1 MPYDTA
7 LEHQKKCQFKKQ
19 PCPMN
24 CGQKIFLHE
33 LDKHEKL
40 CLNYEVKC
48 EKCEMTYMPNRVKS
62 YTVEDNILTINQP
75 KEHDCFK
82 ELLALKEKNEVKIAY
97 VK

>member
-1 MPYDTA
+1 MDADKLSKLKQLGMPYDTA

-33 LDKHEKL
+33 IDKHQKL
-40 CLNYEVKC
+40 CLNYEEKC

-62 YTVEDNILTINQP
+62 AAVTVDSENN
-75 KEHDCFK
+75 
-82 ELLALKEKNEVKIAY
+82 
-97 VK
+97 